1 MCSSDLCLL
10 LVIHLPGRTRKHSQ
24 NQSDKVKG
32 IMEIGP
38 NEKMFMQQHS
48 HLSQLMMYP
57 PFTTSI
63 DKTQEFE
70 DALSD
75 AYSVIAKKLS
85 KLSVGAEQ
93 GRDEAFANS
102 YKSVVSKYIDDI
114 EEAELY
120 RKRYGEDFTGAQ
132 AAALEAEGK
141 TIEDIGVPYL

>member
-1 MCSSDLCLL
+1 MLFRS
-10 LVIHLPGRTRKHSQ
+10 
-24 NQSDKVKG
+24 
-32 IMEIGP
+32 
-38 NEKMFMQQHS
+38 
-48 HLSQLMMYP
+48 
-57 PFTTSI
+57 
-63 DKTQEFE
+63 
-70 DALSD
+70 